1 MAIGAGLARV
11 ARPNKKPALESAGK
25 WQWNPIKAVSSIAGA
40 GSRHNM
46 ITIIDWLNT
55 QIIVAYSIIFLVF
68 FVGVFVGVI
77 ISENRRR

>member
-1 MAIGAGLARV
+1 MAIGAGVARV

-25 WQWNPIKAVSSIAGA
+25 WLESNRAVSSIAGA

-68 FVGVFVGVI
+68 FIGVFVGVI